1 MAQAF
6 DHRLAGEE
14 CLVGV
19 RSLAKGRKGCGGV
32 LSVGLG
38 TDGRAEGVIEVR
50 GALRRRDGIAAA
62 DMRLVDE
69 LLVAA
74 LDEREAIPEEGFG
87 FGQGRGTAVGTECRP
102 YRRGGELPVGVVS
115 IRTRRVAVG
124 YREDLVEVAVAVGLV
139 AFLDETP
146 RRVVGVARG
155 DAVGRGRDELVRVV
169 KCEGGRLSVDG
180 LLEHVA
186 GLAADAT

>member
-1 MAQAF
+1 MVGES
-6 DHRLAGEE
+6 AG
-14 CLVGV
+14 C
-19 RSLAKGRKGCGGV
+19 
-32 LSVGLG
+32 
-38 TDGRAEGVIEVR
+38 
-50 GALRRRDGIAAA
+50 
-62 DMRLVDE
+62 
-69 LLVAA
+69 
-74 LDEREAIPEEGFG
+74 
-87 FGQGRGTAVGTECRP
+87 
-102 YRRGGELPVGVVS
+102 
-115 IRTRRVAVG
+115 VAVG
-124 YREDLVEVAVAVGLV
+124 DGENLVEIAVGVSLV